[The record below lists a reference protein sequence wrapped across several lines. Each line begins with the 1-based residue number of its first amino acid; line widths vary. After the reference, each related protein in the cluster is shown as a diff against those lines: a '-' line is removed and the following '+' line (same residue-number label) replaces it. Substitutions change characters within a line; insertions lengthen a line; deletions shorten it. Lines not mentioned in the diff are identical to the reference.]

1 MAKVVVLPSGGL
13 KVAGKTLFPIGVSLP
28 PPPGGKTPG
37 GRDGLAELA
46 AAGVTF
52 VRTGIAGW
60 NEEFAA
66 AQIAAERERLDA
78 AAGAG
83 LRCWPWLGEL
93 TDLPL
98 RKPGDP
104 AGPKER
110 MLTRVVNAFKGHD
123 AVLAWKSV
131 DEPRN
136 PYRGENWIRPAGLVR
151 GYEKV
156 KALDPDHPV
165 VIIQTPLN
173 TVAELTPYRPALDI
187 TGADIYPVSYPPG
200 AHVAGKNK
208 DINVVGDV
216 TQTLRAA
223 AGPKPVWMTLQVA
236 WSGVSPSKDKPDQ
249 VPRFPSL
256 HDERFMT
263 YQAIAGGARGLNYF
277 GGHITQIASPED
289 SALGWNWAF
298 WEQTLRP
305 VVRELASP
313 ELQVALVA
321 PDVKPGVKTATAG
334 MELVTR
340 RTTNYVFVI
349 AVRRSGTTSRVTF
362 TGLPKRENGSAI
374 ASGRVLFEYDQ
385 RPLPPPVEPGATGYR
400 PVGVKDG
407 AFTDWFAPHDA
418 HVYRF
423 AL

>member
-136 PYRGENWIRPAGLVR
+136 
-151 GYEKV
+151 
-156 KALDPDHPV
+156 
-165 VIIQTPLN
+165 
-173 TVAELTPYRPALDI
+173 
-187 TGADIYPVSYPPG
+187 
-200 AHVAGKNK
+200 
-208 DINVVGDV
+208 
-216 TQTLRAA
+216 
-223 AGPKPVWMTLQVA
+223 
-236 WSGVSPSKDKPDQ
+236 
-249 VPRFPSL
+249 
-256 HDERFMT
+256 
-263 YQAIAGGARGLNYF
+263 
-277 GGHITQIASPED
+277 
-289 SALGWNWAF
+289 
-298 WEQTLRP
+298 
-305 VVRELASP
+305 
-313 ELQVALVA
+313 
-321 PDVKPGVKTATAG
+321 
-334 MELVTR
+334 
-340 RTTNYVFVI
+340 
-349 AVRRSGTTSRVTF
+349 
-362 TGLPKRENGSAI
+362 
-374 ASGRVLFEYDQ
+374 
-385 RPLPPPVEPGATGYR
+385 
-400 PVGVKDG
+400 
-407 AFTDWFAPHDA
+407 
-418 HVYRF
+418 
-423 AL
+423 